1 MTKYCEVRAVNKEAN
16 EKPYVVEMQH
26 VYYKAGKRPLL
37 QDINWKVRQG
47 EHWLVYGDNGSG
59 KTTLLS
65 LIAGYGEIYSGYFR
79 VFGEEYKP
87 ENVFNLRKRIG
98 WVSTSFFDKF
108 YRNESVSDIL
118 LSGLS
123 GSLGV
128 RFNLDLK
135 DVKSARES
143 LVHFDLADK
152 FNALYRMLS
161 KGEQQKVLL
170 TRALL
175 QRPEILLLDEPLS
188 GLDATS
194 EKYVQMMLSEIAVNT
209 QITILYVSHHPEEF
223 AENIQYS
230 LRLHKGKCIE

>member
-1 MTKYCEVRAVNKEAN
+1 M
-16 EKPYVVEMQH
+16 
-26 VYYKAGKRPLL
+26 
-37 QDINWKVRQG
+37 
-47 EHWLVYGDNGSG
+47 
-59 KTTLLS
+59 
-65 LIAGYGEIYSGYFR
+65 
-79 VFGEEYKP
+79 
-87 ENVFNLRKRIG
+87 
-98 WVSTSFFDKF
+98 
-108 YRNESVSDIL
+108 
-118 LSGLS
+118 
-123 GSLGV
+123 
-128 RFNLDLK
+128 
-135 DVKSARES
+135 
-143 LVHFDLADK
+143 HFDLADK

-188 GLDATS
+188 GLDVTS

>member
-1 MTKYCEVRAVNKEAN
+1 MKHCEVKAVNKEVN
-16 EKPYVVEMQH
+16 EKPIVIEMQH
-26 VYYKAGKRPLL
+26 IYYKAGKRPLL

-65 LIAGYGEIYSGYFR
+65 LIAGYGEIYSGCFK

-87 ENVFNLRKRIG
+87 ENVFKLRKRIG
-98 WVSTSFFDKF
+98 WVSTSFFDKY

-128 RFNLDLK
+128 RFDIDLK
-135 DVKSARES
+135 DVKSAREA
-143 LVHFDLADK
+143 LMRFDLADK

-175 QRPEILLLDEPLS
+175 QQPEILLLDEPLS
-188 GLDATS
+188 GLDANS
-194 EKYVQMMLSEIAVNT
+194 EKNVQMMLSEIAMNT
-209 QITILYVSHHPEEF
+209 QSTILFVSHHPEEF
-223 AENIQYS
+223 AESIQYS
-230 LRLHKGKCIE
+230 LRLHKGRRIE